1 MKTTMRYHS
10 MQLFG
15 SVSQELDHFKEI
27 PKEDQFDKRSPSREF
42 REIEEESETSKPG
55 HTFDSGMGNSISIS
69 RHQTLDNASAYEIC
83 LEIKESAIRRETEGE
98 FRSAIPPLWPTFLYG
113 FFLLGLMGYFL
124 DTSGWILGLQYSSPV
139 LSTAIVQLI
148 PGFTFILA
156 VILRMENFEYKS
168 LSTMANKTIGILV
181 SIIGALVAT
190 LYKGPPV
197 FGISPLNSIL
207 TTPSAWAIG
216 GICPKEISSRADYN
230 VVL

>member
-1 MKTTMRYHS
+1 MQFAQVGLAVVAKVALSTGMTTFIFTFYS
-10 MQLFG
+10 SAL
-15 SVSQELDHFKEI
+15 STLVLI
-27 PKEDQFDKRSPSREF
+27 PLSFF
-42 REIEEESETSKPG
+42 F
-55 HTFDSGMGNSISIS
+55 H
-69 RHQTLDNASAYEIC
+69 
-83 LEIKESAIRRETEGE
+83 
-98 FRSAIPPLWPTFLYG
+98 RSAIPPLWPTFLYG

-197 FGISPLNSIL
+197 FGISPLNSIV

-216 GICPKEISSRADYN
+216 GLLMMISSLIAS
-230 VVL
+230 LL

>member
-15 SVSQELDHFKEI
+15 SVSRELDHFKEI
-27 PKEDQFDKRSPSREF
+27 PKENQFDKRSPSREF
-42 REIEEESETSKPG
+42 KEIEEEPETSKPG

-83 LEIKESAIRRETEGE
+83 PEIKESAIRRETEGE

-113 FFLLGLMGYFL
+113 FFLLGLMG
-124 DTSGWILGLQYSSPV
+124 
-139 LSTAIVQLI
+139 
-148 PGFTFILA
+148 
-156 VILRMENFEYKS
+156 MENFEYKS

-197 FGISPLNSIL
+197 FGISPLNSIV